1 MDTNSQTRR
10 LWPQIQ
16 TVGQEGWYYGCK
28 IITLRKDAVQKKN
41 VVNLGWSDQK
51 NGCYHR
57 YRQLQKKVV
66 AEMRKLRKDGEL
78 DRNNVGYSITWKPT
92 CQHRI
97 RATVGQDYTF
107 EKMQIAGWGV
117 QTVTTAGF
125 TVTDSPR
132 RKTVFPKEYRQRK
145 PSSWS
150 HSTLLTPHCLSVEK
164 SWSSSSSSSALLYWC
179 FVISSH

>member
-1 MDTNSQTRR
+1 ME
-10 LWPQIQ
+10 WP
-16 TVGQEGWYYGCK
+16 
-28 IITLRKDAVQKKN
+28 KK
-41 VVNLGWSDQK
+41 
-51 NGCYHR
+51 GCYHR

-78 DRNNVGYSITWKPT
+78 DRNKLPIVLLENPT

-107 EKMQIAGWGV
+107 EKMQIAGREV
-117 QTVTTAGF
+117 QTVTKAGF
-125 TVTDSPR
+125 TVTDLPR
-132 RKTVFPKEYRQRK
+132 RKTAFPKENRRRK

-164 SWSSSSSSSALLYWC
+164 SLSSSSSSSALLYWC